1 MRILAV
7 IAFLALAACSTP
19 GLDPDSKVVS
29 VQTDLPE
36 PTARDMGRNLVAY
49 RLGPTDVI
57 QVSVLNADELG
68 REGQVDGAG
77 MFTLP
82 LVGTIQ
88 AGGLTP
94 QEMSAVIADRLR
106 GRYLKDPQVS
116 VTVVEARSNTV
127 TIDGAVT
134 QPGVYPVVGEMTL
147 QRAIAT
153 ARGLN
158 RIAKA
163 DRVVVFRTVDGER
176 MAAMFDLNE
185 VRAGQLADPR
195 IFGND
200 IIVVGESG
208 VRRFL
213 SEFGGVPILS
223 RFVPAPIP

>member
-1 MRILAV
+1 MRILALLS
-7 IAFLALAACSTP
+7 FLFLAACSTP
-19 GLDPDSKVVS
+19 GLDPNSQVVS
-29 VQTDLPE
+29 VQSELPE
-36 PTARDMGRNLVAY
+36 PTATDMGRNLVAY

-57 QVSVLNADELG
+57 NVSVLNADELN

-116 VTVVEARSNTV
+116 VTLVEARSNTV

-163 DRVVVFRTVDGER
+163 DRVVVFRTVGGER
-176 MAAMFDLNE
+176 MAAMFDLNQ
-185 VRAGQLADPR
+185 VRAGQLEDPR